1 MFFLSLILGTPRAH
15 SHTHGERG
23 LSARARHDTARVT
36 GRLTARRPADHLH
49 QSKRLEGGTWWREAM
64 NGEVAA
70 APKAPPPFFKKPLP
84 WDYGILRAAVR
95 QGTFFLL
102 YTDRAGSTRAPP
114 VGVPPT
120 FPLQVRERKREKRA
134 RCSMIC
140 AKMLTFPSI
149 NWRRISMWPLLTPF
163 ENNKCASFSPT
174 PGSSHRR
181 TGVSLSSPQFP
192 QEFHFSFSFWV

>member
-95 QGTFFLL
+95 QGTFFFTVHRPRRL
-102 YTDRAGSTRAPP
+102 DARATCRCTAHFS
-114 VGVPPT
+114 PT
-120 FPLQVRERKREKRA
+120 GERKREKRA